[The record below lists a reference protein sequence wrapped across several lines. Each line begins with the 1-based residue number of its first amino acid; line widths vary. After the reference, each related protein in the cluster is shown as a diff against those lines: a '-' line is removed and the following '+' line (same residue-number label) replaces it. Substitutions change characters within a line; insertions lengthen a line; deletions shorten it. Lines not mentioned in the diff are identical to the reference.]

1 MSVAQREPTKDG
13 RRWVFR
19 VRYKTLSGNTKYYTS
34 CKYKTKRE
42 ALDEEKHFLANRGK
56 LKLYDMTFKDLY
68 NNYYNFQ
75 STCSTRKKD
84 NTLRSYIERYK
95 HLKSLDSVKIVEFDL
110 DCYNMWRKEMLNCN
124 LSDATRNNVQKLLK
138 SLLNFATKKY
148 KFNFSDVYDEF
159 ESFKDPNIPCNK
171 EMLFYTYDEFKQ
183 FIAVEDDLCF
193 KVAFEILYYCGLRSG
208 ELRGLC
214 WNNIDF
220 ERKELRV
227 VNNVVKDYFGEKSYK
242 VTSPKTD
249 SSTRTLP
256 LPNFL
261 ISDLELLKKENE
273 SYYGFKDNWFV
284 LGTIDPISSDRLRLR
299 KNRNSELSGVK
310 QIRIHDFRH
319 SCASLLISKGAN
331 ITLVARY
338 LGHSKIE
345 ETLRTYAHFYR
356 SDLVDL
362 ATKMDNLGFE

>member
-1 MSVAQREPTKDG
+1 MSVAQKEPTKDG

-19 VRYKTLSGNTKYYTS
+19 VRYKTLQGDVKEYTS
-34 CKYKTKRE
+34 SKFKTRRE
-42 ALDEEKHFLANRGK
+42 ATEAEQSFLLQRDNIKA
-56 LKLYDMTFKDLY
+56 YDMTFKDLY
-68 NNYYNFQ
+68 NCYYDYQNEG
-75 STCSTRKKD
+75 RVKD

-95 HLKSLDSVKIVEFDL
+95 HLKSLDSIKINEFNSTH
-110 DCYNMWRKEMLNCN
+110 YSMWRKEMLNCN